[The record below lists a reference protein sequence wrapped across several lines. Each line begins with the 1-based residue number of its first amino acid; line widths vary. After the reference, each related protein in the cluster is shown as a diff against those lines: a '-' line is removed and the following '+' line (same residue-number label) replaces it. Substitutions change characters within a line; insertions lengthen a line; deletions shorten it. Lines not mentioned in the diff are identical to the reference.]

1 MHSRNISIVIEWIIH
16 NISTVFITHASWKKM
31 PVQNRLYLMHAF
43 SEGTCN
49 YASQQRDRWSCMWSR
64 SHQHTHMYTTQT
76 HCRPKMYTVYRRAGH
91 QIVHHQTGLVTHLA
105 LVRTNG
111 GLSPAG
117 HTSAQKDGDET
128 TLLPKLKAILG
139 LRWECAW
146 SIRSSHVNVPSFFSD
161 FSVLLQAI
169 YF

>member
-1 MHSRNISIVIEWIIH
+1 ML
-16 NISTVFITHASWKKM
+16 AGKKM

-139 LRWECAW
+139 LRWECD
-146 SIRSSHVNVPSFFSD
+146 RSDHHMSTFHLFFSD
-161 FSVLLQAI
+161 FSVLQAI